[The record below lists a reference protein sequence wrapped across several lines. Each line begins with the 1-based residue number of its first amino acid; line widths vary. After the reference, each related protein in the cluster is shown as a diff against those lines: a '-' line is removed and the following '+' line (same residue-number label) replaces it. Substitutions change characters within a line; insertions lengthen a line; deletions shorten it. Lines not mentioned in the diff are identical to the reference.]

1 VVLAGFCGQ
10 FCATVRLCR
19 SLLTDACFAHWSV
32 DELAVVNILQSATP
46 RSYCLRSNATWS
58 DILHLPGCS
67 LVAAKL
73 SSLSGFQH
81 DKAQV
86 GKIFT
91 VMRDHTES
99 SHSDCQSRVLPRS
112 LMWVMSSGATG
123 DTLDGGEDMDF
134 DSSPAVGISEHLRN
148 TAVQRAAHCKSDRC
162 VFQCICVCICLY
174 VFVSV
179 SVSVSVFAS
188 ACSFP

>member
-1 VVLAGFCGQ
+1 M
-10 FCATVRLCR
+10 
-19 SLLTDACFAHWSV
+19 
-32 DELAVVNILQSATP
+32 
-46 RSYCLRSNATWS
+46 
-58 DILHLPGCS
+58 
-67 LVAAKL
+67 
-73 SSLSGFQH
+73 
-81 DKAQV
+81 
-86 GKIFT
+86 
-91 VMRDHTES
+91 MRDHTES

-112 LMWVMSSGATG
+112 LMWVMSSGSTG

-179 SVSVSVFAS
+179 SVSVCAH
-188 ACSFP
+188 A